1 MLLGNSDD
9 IPWSA
14 QTPPGAEPVG
24 NPASSTN
31 IITEPK
37 RIIDVV
43 LSALILIV
51 AAPAMIFTWVLV
63 RLDGGPAIYSHV
75 RVGQHGREFRC
86 HKFRTMVVD
95 SDAVLARH
103 LAENAA
109 ARSEWAA
116 SRKLKDDPR
125 VTRLGRFLRKTSLDE
140 MPQLLN
146 VLRGEMS
153 LVGPRPIIRAE
164 LETHYGVEGASA
176 YMSVRPGLT
185 GLWQVSGRSDV
196 DYRKR
201 VALDTDYV
209 RNASL
214 ARDMMIL
221 CQTVKVVLLQK
232 GAR

>member
-1 MLLGNSDD
+1 
-9 IPWSA
+9 
-14 QTPPGAEPVG
+14 
-24 NPASSTN
+24 
-31 IITEPK
+31 
-37 RIIDVV
+37 
-43 LSALILIV
+43 V
-51 AAPAMIFTWVLV
+51 A
-63 RLDGGPAIYSHV
+63 RG
-75 RVGQHGREFRC
+75 
-86 HKFRTMVVD
+86 
-95 SDAVLARH
+95 
-103 LAENAA
+103 
-109 ARSEWAA
+109 EWAA
-116 SRKLKDDPR
+116 SRKLKEDPR

-146 VLRGEMS
+146 VMRGEMS

-164 LETHYGVEGASA
+164 LETHYGTEGASV

-196 DYRKR
+196 DYRQR

-214 ARDMMIL
+214 TRDMMIL

>member
-1 MLLGNSDD
+1 MLTDLKRVID
-9 IPWSA
+9 I
-14 QTPPGAEPVG
+14 
-24 NPASSTN
+24 
-31 IITEPK
+31 
-37 RIIDVV
+37 V
-43 LSALILIV
+43 LSVLILIV
-51 AAPAMIFTWVLV
+51 AAPAMAAIWVMA

-95 SDAVLARH
+95 SDAVLSRH
-103 LAENAA
+103 LAENPA
-109 ARSEWAA
+109 ARVEWAA
-116 SRKLKDDPR
+116 SRKLRDDPR
-125 VTRLGRFLRKTSLDE
+125 VTRLGKFLRKTSLDE
-140 MPQLLN
+140 MPQVFN

-164 LETHYGVEGASA
+164 LETHYGAEGATA
-176 YMSVRPGLT
+176 YLSVRPGLT

-196 DYRKR
+196 DYRQR
-201 VALDTDYV
+201 VALDTHYV